1 MKKNFNLLTMALVL
15 TSFSVG
21 AQTYV
26 NEMTQAEVEQ
36 DCYIEGGAASFTDN
50 GDAP

>member
-1 MKKNFNLLTMALVL
+1 MKKIFNVLVMGMAL

-26 NEMTQAEVEQ
+26 NEMTQAEIEN
-36 DCYIEGGAASFTDN
+36 DCYIEGGSALYNDNASVF
-50 GDAP
+50 